1 VNFRCRHPGCRNSA
15 VSALEARDLCMSH
28 LISACYRKLEELDN
42 LIREKD
48 FETAPPQS
56 IRCFLVE
63 CTGQAVSQALK
74 VQDLSNRERAQLLDI
89 LLSGGELLGKLRRST
104 RTVGYVPVR
113 LCGSSITQPWV
124 EETVT
129 EVLSKHGAMLR
140 CMRPFAQGGTLD
152 VQRLDTGR
160 KALARVVWQEK
171 EKCGLHKMAVE
182 ILNHSNFWN

>member
-1 VNFRCRHPGCRNSA
+1 VNFRCSYPGCTNSA
-15 VSALEARDLCMSH
+15 VSALEARDLCISH
-28 LISACYRKLEELDN
+28 LISACYRKLDELDN
-42 LIREKD
+42 LIQQKD
-48 FETAPPQS
+48 FKTATPQS
-56 IRCFLVE
+56 IRRYLAE
-63 CTGQAVSQALK
+63 CTDQAVSQALK

-89 LLSGGELLGKLRRST
+89 LLSCGELLGKLRRSP
-104 RTVGYVPVR
+104 RIVGFVPVR

-152 VQRLDTGR
+152 LQRLDTGR

-171 EKCGLHKMAVE
+171 EECGLHKMAVE
-182 ILNHSNFWN
+182 FLNHSNFWN

>member
-1 VNFRCRHPGCRNSA
+1 VNFRCSHPGCRNSA
-15 VSALEARDLCMSH
+15 VSALQTRDLCISH
-28 LISACYRKLEELDN
+28 LISACYRKLGELDN

-48 FETAPPQS
+48 FKTASPQS
-56 IRCFLVE
+56 IRRFLVE
-63 CTGQAVSQALK
+63 CTGQAVTQALK
-74 VQDLSNRERAQLLDI
+74 VQDLSNRQRAQFLDI
-89 LLSGGELLGKLRRST
+89 LLSGGELLGKLRRSP
-104 RTVGYVPVR
+104 RTAGFVPVR

-140 CMRPFAQGGTLD
+140 CMRPFAQVGTLD
-152 VQRLDTGR
+152 LQRLDTGR